1 MDIDLDYS
9 EMVPREVMQEKR
21 ELITSRL
28 LKYMGADR
36 YERSSRSKR
45 YHALD
50 SFVFEYQ
57 NAGGMRDNLKIEIN
71 YMLRSHIFPPY
82 RRSVNLPWLEREL
95 TVLSVVP
102 MEIFASKIVALLN
115 RTAPR
120 NLYDVHNM
128 LKYELFNES
137 EQGMLRKCVAF
148 YLAVG
153 LDTAAA
159 ADLSMKNLWEMPQR
173 RVKADLAPVLHNGD
187 FFALQPARE
196 MVSSYLIDLL
206 QFTEEEKTFLD
217 QFKEKQYHPQLL
229 FDDMEIQK
237 RLVSHPMAI
246 WKCRPSRE
254 LSRDDR
260 G

>member
-9 EMVPREVMQEKR
+9 EMVPRKVMQEKK

-28 LKYMGADR
+28 LKYNG
-36 YERSSRSKR
+36 
-45 YHALD
+45 
-50 SFVFEYQ
+50 
-57 NAGGMRDNLKIEIN
+57 
-71 YMLRSHIFPPY
+71 
-82 RRSVNLPWLEREL
+82 
-95 TVLSVVP
+95 
-102 MEIFASKIVALLN
+102 
-115 RTAPR
+115 
-120 NLYDVHNM
+120 
-128 LKYELFNES
+128 LFDES

-173 RVKADLAPVLHNGD
+173 RIKADLAPVLHNGD

-254 LSRDDR
+254 PSRDDR